1 MKDQLKIQAGTS
13 KENKNVINLTEMN
26 VSGCLL
32 KESKIISNIHKEWF
46 VSIGEF
52 LVLERRGRKPRS

>member
-13 KENKNVINLTEMN
+13 KENKKVVNLTEMN

-32 KESKIISNIHKEWF
+32 KESNIISNIHKEWF
-46 VSIGEF
+46 VLIGES
-52 LVLERRGRKPRS
+52 LVLGLRGRKPRS

>member
-13 KENKNVINLTEMN
+13 KENKKVINLTEMN

-32 KESKIISNIHKEWF
+32 KESKGTFQKRISGF
-46 VSIGEF
+46 
-52 LVLERRGRKPRS
+52 GR